1 VPALPPRILT
11 LALRALGA
19 GGRGFFV
26 DRAFGWYLEQAH
38 PRFAQATPAT
48 G

>member
-1 VPALPPRILT
+1 LLT
-11 LALRALGA
+11 LALRVLGA

-38 PRFAQATPAT
+38 PRFARAAPR
-48 G
+48 

>member
-1 VPALPPRILT
+1 MLT
-11 LALRALGA
+11 LALRALSA
-19 GGRGFFV
+19 QPLV

-38 PRFAQATPAT
+38 PRLAGTIS